1 MTIGVIVTVYNLER
15 YVAEALTSVLN
26 QTLKPDRI
34 IVINDASVDNSLSML
49 KQFAP
54 HVEIVN
60 HIQNQGVLPSVIEAV
75 KMLSTDVV
83 ALLDGD
89 DVWEIDKLA
98 EMHAAF
104 LANANT
110 MMVLHNYSRINS
122 DGELLPGADV
132 TQKNL
137 SRINR
142 YPVQEH
148 DELLKESILSYR
160 GVWLGSALSFKRS
173 TLHVDMFEQWSL
185 KIWGHELSHQDQPLA
200 VYLIANN
207 PHRQIHFIN
216 KELFRYRIFGDN
228 SSGSSTT
235 LPKALRTLQRSKATI
250 VRTQALVAQ
259 MPGRI
264 DSAKRQDS
272 KLKEVA
278 YLEALYLQNR
288 KDALKLFGA
297 LFFNSWTPQER
308 SRELIRLC
316 GVLIIGPA
324 RFLKLK

>member
-34 IVINDASVDNSLSML
+34 IVINDASTDNSLPII

-60 HIQNQGVLPSVIEAV
+60 HTQNEGVLPSVIEAV
-75 KMLSTDVV
+75 KMLTTDVV

-89 DVWEIDKLA
+89 DVWEVDKLA
-98 EMHAAF
+98 EIQSAF
-104 LANANT
+104 LANATN
-110 MMVLHNYSRINS
+110 MMVLHNYIRVNS
-122 DGELLPGADV
+122 SGELLPGLDI

-137 SRINR
+137 LRIIQ
-142 YPVQEH
+142 YPVHEH

-173 TLHVDMFEQWSL
+173 LLNVDLFEQWSL

-200 VYLIANN
+200 AYLINNN
-207 PHRQIHFIN
+207 PNDRIRYLHR
-216 KELFRYRIFGDN
+216 ELFRYRIYGEN
-228 SSGSSTT
+228 SSGNSTT
-235 LPKALRTLQRSKATI
+235 LPKALRTLQRSKATLM
-250 VRTQALVAQ
+250 RTHAMVKQ
-259 MPGRI
+259 I
-264 DSAKRQDS
+264 DYRFQSLQRQEM
-272 KLKEVA
+272 KLKEIM
-278 YLEALYLQNR
+278 YLEALYQ
-288 KDALKLFGA
+288 KQWFTAFKLFFS
-297 LFFNSWTPQER
+297 LFCRFWNRMDQVKEI
-308 SRELIRLC
+308 SRFG
-316 GVLIIGPA
+316 GVLMLGPT